1 MKYIFLISIILYVVT
16 FILKTN
22 KSLQMLQ
29 QNRYNRGNKYLK
41 WLKDNLSRNYLTI
54 DLIFFSIFF
63 FVSFR
68 NVVLCLVF
76 NTIYF
81 IISFVLLRQMRKE
94 QKKLP
99 LKYTGR
105 IIRLY
110 ITTCF
115 IYLIPIILLCIFFNE
130 NNLLVY
136 YSLLFLMEYLNNII
150 VVLAN
155 IINVPIEKIIG
166 NHFKKRAL
174 NKLNSMTNMDVI
186 GITGSYGK
194 TSSKNIVNDIL
205 NVKYNAFKTPQNYN
219 TPFGLM
225 ITINNYLDKFND
237 YFIAEMGA
245 CRVGEIKEL
254 CDLVHPKYGIITKIG
269 VAHLETF
276 GSEENIIKTK
286 FELIE
291 SLPSDGIGI
300 LNADD
305 PKQVGYKIKND
316 CKIVW
321 IGIDN
326 KNAFVNATNIKLT
339 KEGTVFDC
347 KFKGDKKTYQFET
360 KLLGN
365 ANVYNILAGIALGY
379 NLGIGID
386 DLIKGVKKIT
396 PVEHRLELKRYYDMY
411 MIDDCYNANPEGCKM
426 ALDVLKMMKGN
437 KIVISSGMIELG
449 NKSYELNYELG
460 CYMADVCDYV
470 ILIGEEQTKPIVD
483 GLKKK
488 KFKDDKIYVLNN
500 IMNAFDLIHAL
511 KDKETYILL
520 QSDLPDIF
528 NEK

>member
-1 MKYIFLISIILYVVT
+1 MKYIFLISIILYIITIV
-16 FILKTN
+16 IKTN

-41 WLKDNLSRNYLTI
+41 WLKDNIARNYLTV
-54 DLIFFSIFF
+54 DLIFLFIFF
-63 FVSFR
+63 FISFR
-68 NVVLCLVF
+68 NIILSLVF

-81 IISFVLLRQMRKE
+81 IIALTLIRKIRKE
-94 QKKLP
+94 QKKIP
-99 LKYTGR
+99 LKFTGR
-105 IIRLY
+105 IVRLY
-110 ITTCF
+110 ISTCILYIIPIVL
-115 IYLIPIILLCIFFNE
+115 IYLFFNKNSLLTYYIILF
-130 NNLLVY
+130 LL
-136 YSLLFLMEYLNNII
+136 EYLNNLV

-155 IINVPIEKIIG
+155 LINTPIEKLIG
-166 NHFKKRAL
+166 NHFKKKAL
-174 NKLNSMTNMDVI
+174 KKLKSFSNMDVI

-194 TSSKNIVNDIL
+194 TSSKNILNDIL

-245 CRVGEIKEL
+245 CKVGEIKEL
-254 CDLVHPKYGIITKIG
+254 CNLVHPKYGIITKIG

-276 GSEENIIKTK
+276 RSEENIIKTK

-291 SLPSDGIGI
+291 SLPENGIGI

-305 PKQVGYKIKND
+305 PKQVNYKIKNN

-321 IGIDN
+321 IGINN
-326 KNAFVNATNIKLT
+326 KNADWNATDIKLT
-339 KEGTVFDC
+339 KDGTVFSC
-347 KFKGDKKTYQFET
+347 KYKGEKKSYKFET
-360 KLLGN
+360 KLLGS
-365 ANVYNILAGIALGY
+365 ANIYNILASIALGY
-379 NLGIGID
+379 NLGISIE
-386 DLIKGVKKIT
+386 DLIKGVKKVK
-396 PVEHRLELKRYYDMY
+396 PVEHRLELKRYYDMH

-426 ALDVLKMMKGN
+426 ALDVLKMMDGK

-449 NKSYELNYELG
+449 NKSYELNFELG
-460 CYMADVCDYV
+460 KYMAGIADDV
-470 ILIGEEQTKPIVD
+470 ILIGKEQTYPIYD
-483 GLKKK
+483 GLKKN
-488 KFKDDKIYVLNN
+488 KFKEDKIHILND
-500 IMNAFDLIHAL
+500 IMSAFDLIHAL